1 MLVDMELEVMEPD
14 TDLNGH
20 MNHVQYIYYLE
31 QARHTWYK
39 GMGMPVKKLIE
50 EDRIGTVVVHLE
62 TDFKKEARLGDKLII
77 HTTLAHVGTK
87 SFTLQQEIINEQKE
101 TIAEASIISV
111 MFDLS
116 ARKAIPVCQE
126 IRDAQKSSN

>member
-1 MLVDMELEVMEPD
+1 MRVDMNLEVLEPD

-31 QARHTWYK
+31 QARHTWYN
-39 GMGMPVKKLIE
+39 GIGMPVKKLIE

-77 HTTLAHVGTK
+77 HTSLAHVGTK
-87 SFTLQQEIINEQKE
+87 SFTLHQEIVNEAQI
-101 TIAEASIISV
+101 TIAEASIVSV
-111 MFDLS
+111 MFDLT
-116 ARKAIPVCQE
+116 ARQAIPVCQE
-126 IRDAQKSSN
+126 IIDAERKS

>member
-101 TIAEASIISV
+101 TIAEASMYKCDV
-111 MFDLS
+111 
-116 ARKAIPVCQE
+116 
-126 IRDAQKSSN
+126 